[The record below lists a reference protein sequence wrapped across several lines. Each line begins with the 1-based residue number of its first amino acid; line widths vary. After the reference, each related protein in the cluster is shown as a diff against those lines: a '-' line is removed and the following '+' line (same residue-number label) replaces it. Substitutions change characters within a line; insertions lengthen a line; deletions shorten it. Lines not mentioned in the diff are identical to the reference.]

1 MARSTDLFPDD
12 NADAKVQEIKSW
24 LKSKGVGD
32 FDAVSLFCDQLDKVG
47 RSYLTGKN
55 LADSLRLGDMRRDT
69 AGCR

>member
-47 RSYLTGKN
+47 
-55 LADSLRLGDMRRDT
+55 
-69 AGCR
+69 